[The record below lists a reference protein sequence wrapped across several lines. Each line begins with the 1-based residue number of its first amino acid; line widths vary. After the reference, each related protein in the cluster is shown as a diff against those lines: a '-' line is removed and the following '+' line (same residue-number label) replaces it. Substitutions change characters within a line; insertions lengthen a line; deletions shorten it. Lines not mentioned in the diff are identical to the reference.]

1 MRVSTSQIYQSGARS
16 ILDGQSSLY
25 KLQNQ
30 LSTGKRFLTAQDDPV
45 AAAQVLLTRQTL
57 AVNDQYA
64 DNQSNAASQLA
75 YEESRLAAVVESV
88 QYIRERVLAGGNGS
102 YSDSDRVTIAKDL
115 QSQFDFLVG
124 MANTTDANGYY
135 LFSGYQGDTQP
146 FQKQLN
152 PDGSVSVVYK
162 GDDGQRLM
170 QVGPSRQIAVSD
182 SGRDVFE
189 GNRTGN
195 GDFALSSAESNTGTG
210 VLGVASLNPPVA
222 WTPATYK
229 IAFTTPT
236 EYTVTVGTPP
246 TVSIPY
252 GYVADSAI
260 TAIPGISL
268 SISGAPAAGDTFTVA
283 PSTNQSVFST
293 LQRLINTFSTKISG
307 NAAATASF
315 RNELNSGLANL
326 DGVLDN
332 VIDVQASIGS
342 RMNELDALSNV
353 SELLDLQYQERLSNL
368 EDLDY
373 AAAISAFIQ
382 QQTQLEAAQSSF
394 AKISGLSLFNYL

>member
-88 QYIRERVLAGGNGS
+88 QYIRERVVAGGNGS
-102 YSDSDRVTIAKDL
+102 YSDSDRATIAKDL

-170 QVGPSRQIAVSD
+170 QVGPSR
-182 SGRDVFE
+182 
-189 GNRTGN
+189 
-195 GDFALSSAESNTGTG
+195 
-210 VLGVASLNPPVA
+210 
-222 WTPATYK
+222 
-229 IAFTTPT
+229 
-236 EYTVTVGTPP
+236 
-246 TVSIPY
+246 
-252 GYVADSAI
+252 
-260 TAIPGISL
+260 
-268 SISGAPAAGDTFTVA
+268 
-283 PSTNQSVFST
+283 
-293 LQRLINTFSTKISG
+293 
-307 NAAATASF
+307 
-315 RNELNSGLANL
+315 
-326 DGVLDN
+326 
-332 VIDVQASIGS
+332 
-342 RMNELDALSNV
+342 
-353 SELLDLQYQERLSNL
+353 
-368 EDLDY
+368 
-373 AAAISAFIQ
+373 
-382 QQTQLEAAQSSF
+382 
-394 AKISGLSLFNYL
+394 